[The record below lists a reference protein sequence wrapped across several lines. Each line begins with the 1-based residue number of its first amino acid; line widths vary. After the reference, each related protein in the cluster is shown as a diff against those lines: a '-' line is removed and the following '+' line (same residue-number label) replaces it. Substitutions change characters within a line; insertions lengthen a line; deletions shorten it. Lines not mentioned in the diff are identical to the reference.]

1 MHEILIQIGQEKLQ
15 IRIKSRIF
23 AILPTDLL
31 ANAPFMKLLKK
42 IFLGLFATAMIL
54 AIVYMLGPKVETERL
69 TIAYPE
75 VPTDAEALEQY
86 LAKRE
91 DSVKG
96 MKPGNEAYIIWAD
109 SLNKQKT
116 PYSIVYIHGFGASPM
131 EGDPVHRFLAAHFGA
146 NLFVTRLPEH
156 GISRKNG
163 MEYLTA
169 QDLANA
175 AGEAYQIGKSLGEKV
190 IVVGTSMGSSLA
202 LLLAS
207 QQADIHALVLY
218 SPAIRDEKRLLE
230 GFFKPWTFWVMKK
243 TLLDDGVM
251 NQQREGEKGDYWSE
265 EYHANGYQSLAVLL
279 YSEMNEETFAKVKQ
293 PVFMGYYYKNE
304 QEKDMVVSVS
314 KMQEMFGQLG
324 TAPALKKEMAFPK
337 TGDHV
342 IASSITSQDW
352 QTVLFQTIDFLE
364 KVTQVPANPAYQQQ
378 VEQMTKA
385 NQLLDSIPFEKQ
397 N

>member
-1 MHEILIQIGQEKLQ
+1 
-15 IRIKSRIF
+15 
-23 AILPTDLL
+23 
-31 ANAPFMKLLKK
+31 MKLLKK

-54 AIVYMLGPKVETERL
+54 AVIYMLGPKVETQQL
-69 TIAYPE
+69 TIAYPQ
-75 VPTDAEALEQY
+75 VPTDSEGLEEY

-109 SLNKQKT
+109 SITKQKT
-116 PYSIVYIHGFGASPM
+116 PYSIVYLHGFGASPM

-175 AGEAYQIGKSLGEKV
+175 AGEAYQIGKILGEKV
-190 IVVGTSMGSSLA
+190 IVVGTSMGGSLG

-207 QQADIHALVLY
+207 QQPDLHALVLY

-230 GFFKPWTFWVMKK
+230 GFFKPWVFWVMKK
-243 TLLDDGVM
+243 TLLEDGVM
-251 NQQREGEKGDYWSE
+251 NQQREGEKGAYWSE
-265 EYHANGYQSLAVLL
+265 EYHANGYESLAVLL

-293 PVFMGYYYKNE
+293 PVFMGYYYKND

-324 TAPALKKEMAFPK
+324 TAPALKKELAFPK

-364 KVTQVPANPAYQQQ
+364 KVTQVPANPAYQNQ

-385 NQLLDSIPFEKQ
+385 NQLLDSIPFEKK

>member
-1 MHEILIQIGQEKLQ
+1 M
-15 IRIKSRIF
+15 
-23 AILPTDLL
+23 
-31 ANAPFMKLLKK
+31 LKK

-54 AIVYMLGPKVETERL
+54 AIVYMLGPKVDTQQL
-69 TIAYPE
+69 NIAYPE
-75 VPTDAEALEQY
+75 VPSDPKGLEDY
-86 LAKRE
+86 LKTRE
-91 DSVKG
+91 DTVKG
-96 MKPGNEAYIIWAD
+96 MKHGNEAYIIWAD

-175 AGEAYQIGKSLGEKV
+175 AGEAYQLGKSLGEKV
-190 IVVGTSMGSSLA
+190 IVVGTSMGGSLS

-230 GFFKPWTFWVMKK
+230 GFFKPWVFWIMKK
-243 TLLDDGVM
+243 TLLEDGVM

-304 QEKDMVVSVS
+304 QEKDRVVSVA

-324 TAPALKKEMAFPK
+324 TASSLKKEMPFPK

-364 KVTQVPANPAYQQQ
+364 KVTRVPANPVYQQQ
-378 VEQMTKA
+378 VEQMTQA

>member
-1 MHEILIQIGQEKLQ
+1 MV
-15 IRIKSRIF
+15 
-23 AILPTDLL
+23 
-31 ANAPFMKLLKK
+31 KK

-54 AIVYMLGPKVETERL
+54 AMVYMLGPKVETQRL

-75 VPTDAEALEQY
+75 IPKDPKGLEDH
-86 LAKRE
+86 LKNRE
-91 DSVKG
+91 DTVKG
-96 MKPGNEAYIIWAD
+96 MKPGNKAYIIWAD

-131 EGDPVHRFLAAHFGA
+131 EGDPVHRFLAAHFSA

-190 IVVGTSMGSSLA
+190 IVVGTSMGGALS

-230 GFFKPWTFWVMKK
+230 GFFKPWVFWIMKK

-251 NQQREGEKGDYWSE
+251 NQKRVGEKGYYWSE
-265 EYHANGYQSLAVLL
+265 EYHANGYESLAVLL
-279 YSEMNEETFAKVKQ
+279 YSEMNEETFSKVKQ

-304 QEKDMVVSVS
+304 QEKDLVVSVA

-324 TAPALKKEMAFPK
+324 TAPELKKEMAFPK

-352 QTVLFQTIDFLE
+352 QSVLFQTIDFLE
-364 KVTQVPANPAYQQQ
+364 KVTQVPANPAYQQD

-385 NQLLDSIPFEKQ
+385 NHLLDSIPF
-397 N
+397 

>member
-1 MHEILIQIGQEKLQ
+1 MQSCPLVNRPIPPI
-15 IRIKSRIF
+15 
-23 AILPTDLL
+23 
-31 ANAPFMKLLKK
+31 MKLLKK

-54 AIVYMLGPKVETERL
+54 AVIYMLGPKVETQQL
-69 TIAYPE
+69 TIAYPQ
-75 VPTDAEALEQY
+75 VPTDSEGLEEY

-109 SLNKQKT
+109 SITKQKT
-116 PYSIVYIHGFGASPM
+116 PYSIVYLHGFGASPM

-175 AGEAYQIGKSLGEKV
+175 AGEAYQIGKILGEKV
-190 IVVGTSMGSSLA
+190 IVVGTSMGGSLG

-207 QQADIHALVLY
+207 QQPDLHALVLY

-230 GFFKPWTFWVMKK
+230 GFFKPWVFWVMKK
-243 TLLDDGVM
+243 TLLEDGVM

-265 EYHANGYQSLAVLL
+265 EYHANGYESLAVLL

-293 PVFMGYYYKNE
+293 PVFMGYYYKND

-324 TAPALKKEMAFPK
+324 TAPALKKELAFPK

-364 KVTQVPANPAYQQQ
+364 KVTQVPANPAYQNQ

-385 NQLLDSIPFEKQ
+385 NQLLDSIPFEGQ